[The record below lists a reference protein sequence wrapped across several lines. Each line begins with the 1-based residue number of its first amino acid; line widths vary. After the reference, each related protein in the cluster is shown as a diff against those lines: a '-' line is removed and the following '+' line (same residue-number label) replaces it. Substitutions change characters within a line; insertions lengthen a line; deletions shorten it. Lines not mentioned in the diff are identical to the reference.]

1 MACEVIAMAKWQEFR
16 MCPGCGYDI
25 GTGEGDR
32 SCSWGD
38 CPYAPEELNV
48 FCDQC
53 RFDFYTMEGNA
64 PCEDPTACEHGAP
77 ARSHVDNYRAW
88 QAARAGTAG

>member
-1 MACEVIAMAKWQEFR
+1 MALEVIAMANWQEFR
-16 MCPGCGYDI
+16 QCPGCGYDL

-38 CPYAPEELNV
+38 CPYVPEELNV

-53 RFDFYTMEGNA
+53 RFDFHTMEGNP
-64 PCEDPTACEHGAP
+64 PCEDPAVCEHGAP
-77 ARSHVDNYRAW
+77 ARSHVENYRRW
-88 QAARAGTAG
+88 QSERTGAAG